1 MNKKEIW
8 KVFEGGGFMSL
19 TLKERRAVVREV
31 AKRYNIVILNLF
43 QET

>member
-8 KVFEGGGFMSL
+8 KVFEGGDFMSL

-31 AKRYNIVILNLF
+31 ARRRIELSKIYMK
-43 QET
+43 